1 MNTKK
6 QVINLIIRLLL
17 ILIGIAII
25 LLYIPPIVSLGVLNA
40 GNLFGFAVGGGFIA
54 IGLLLNRIID
64 FIKDRGKPAIIITGV
79 LLGLC
84 LVFCITFFATLGNVI
99 SHSNY
104 TATNEKTVIV
114 LGCQIRGSVPSM
126 TLVQRSDM
134 AVKYLEEHPDSIAIA
149 AGGQG
154 ADEDLSEGQ
163 CIYNLMT
170 EKGIDPNRI
179 IIEDKSA
186 STDENIAN
194 AKRIMDRDKIDY
206 NVAIVTSEYHEY
218 RASLICRKNG
228 LTASS
233 VPAPSSPRG
242 KPTFFTREVF
252 GVWAQWLK
260 QII

>member
-1 MNTKK
+1 MKTKK
-6 QVINLIIRLLL
+6 VINLILKMLF

-25 LLYIPPIVSLGVLNA
+25 LLYIPPLVSLGVLNA
-40 GNLFGFAVGGGFIA
+40 GNLFGFGVGTGFIA
-54 IGLLLNRIID
+54 IGLLLNKIVD
-64 FIKDRGKPAIIITGV
+64 FIKDKGKPAITALII
-79 LLGLC
+79 LLAVA
-84 LVFCITFFATLGNVI
+84 LVFLITFFATLGNVI

-104 TATNEKTVIV
+104 TATNENTVIV

-134 AVKYLEEHPDSIAIA
+134 AVKYLEEHPNAIAIA

-170 EKGIDPNRI
+170 EKGIEGSRI

-194 AKRIMDRDKIDY
+194 AKRIMDEKKIDP

-218 RASLICRKNG
+218 RASLICKKNG

-260 QII
+260 AII